1 MLLIVRV
8 VVAVVPMVWIM
19 RQVRKPSGWLGGRLV
34 RSMNLS
40 HAKLTDWGLEQVSVP
55 SNASILDIGCGG
67 GRTVQRLATIANQ
80 GTIVGLDYSSASVA
94 ASRET
99 NAQEIKSGR
108 VEIQEGSVVSLP
120 FADATFDL
128 VTGVETHYYWPNLS
142 ASIREVRRV
151 LKPGGRIALIAETYR
166 GGPYRLLYG
175 MIMPLIGAAF
185 LSDEEHRRLLIDAGF
200 AEVETKHRPRTN
212 WILAT
217 GRKPA

>member
-80 GTIVGLDYSSASVA
+80 GTIVGLDYSAASVA

-108 VEIQEGSVVSLP
+108 VEIQ
-120 FADATFDL
+120 
-128 VTGVETHYYWPNLS
+128 
-142 ASIREVRRV
+142 
-151 LKPGGRIALIAETYR
+151 
-166 GGPYRLLYG
+166 
-175 MIMPLIGAAF
+175 
-185 LSDEEHRRLLIDAGF
+185 
-200 AEVETKHRPRTN
+200 
-212 WILAT
+212 
-217 GRKPA
+217 